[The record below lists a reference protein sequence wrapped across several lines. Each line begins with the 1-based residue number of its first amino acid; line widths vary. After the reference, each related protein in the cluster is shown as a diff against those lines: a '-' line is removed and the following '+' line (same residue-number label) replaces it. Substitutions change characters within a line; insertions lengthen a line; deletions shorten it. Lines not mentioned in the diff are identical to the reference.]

1 MGLRAEMSDTYQQLI
16 TKLAEE
22 LGPAMAQHLVSR
34 LSEATEKSNQV
45 EGVLLLLDE
54 LTEVS
59 QKVVR
64 AAIEAFPD
72 LQQRGRLSDAVA
84 WLDLGIALAE
94 SSGAIGLKYFKES
107 PTVLGLIEPPS
118 ARSLVLETAL
128 ELVEQDA
135 NVALEFLRVSPE
147 VVTVIPPDQLGAWL
161 EIGFEL
167 TQVDFIVALEYIRRI
182 PAVARV
188 LPIQDARAW
197 ATFGLQ
203 LISQNSVGKTDYFG
217 TIEFLRTS
225 PLILGDH
232 EDQSVR
238 AKVITVGSLL
248 AERDPGAGIAW
259 LSESPRLLR
268 LVPNE
273 GWRLK
278 ILQYGALLA
287 ERDADA
293 ALAYLR
299 RVPELVS
306 VIGESAE
313 ASAGFEAWFTAG
325 MEVLAYSAEG
335 ARAYFALES
344 QKALKSAEAAL
355 SGVPLRQVTRTLKLF
370 LQGLCGADLTI
381 QALPDS
387 LSRETSVRATMSQD
401 GRIISLPALL
411 RRYPT
416 AEENIRLYL
425 VMAAH
430 EAGHVEFGTYRLTL
444 EPLADLVNAVWQKYG
459 VKKQAAPDTLAA
471 LFRLYPHPG
480 LIQDLWVL
488 VEDARVE
495 YLLQQEYP
503 GLRRDLQQFA
513 HEAITTRSL
522 THGLTVKELVI
533 DQLLQLSTAGS
544 QPVAIH
550 EAIKDEI
557 AVLWPM
563 CQAILAPTATAE
575 TAVRL
580 AHNLYVRL
588 EELLMP
594 KGMML
599 QADQADDTSEDLGIG
614 PSASEQTGED
624 YRPVT
629 NWAYRGTMNPEFI
642 RQQDQDER
650 ASDNQKQPEDVER
663 MASAAGGAE
672 ESSTQGQ
679 RNRQDTN
686 KETDGDRLAGGR
698 QLPSHVEEFLALNVE
713 RLESVD
719 HAGPGD
725 RAVRYPEWDQRIK
738 DYRLNWC
745 RVVERAA
752 EEGSGDI
759 VGTTLGTHGSEVSAL
774 RRFFESLRPQGL
786 RRVLGQADGDDL
798 DVDAAVRMCAD
809 RAAGADLSDRIYVRR
824 ERKERDVAAA
834 FLVDVSG
841 STSRQLDS
849 GRRVIDLE
857 KEGLVLLCEALEA
870 VGDQYALYGYSGQG
884 RGEVD
889 FLVVKDFDDR
899 LGGKTAQRL
908 GGLAPMRQNRD
919 GAAIRHATAK
929 LLTRAA
935 RTRLLVLISD
945 GRPLDDG
952 YTDEYSLEDTKVAL
966 REARQRGVHPFCITI
981 DREADGYVKKM
992 YGDVQFAIVDQ
1003 LEALPRRLPR
1013 IYQRLTT

>member
-1 MGLRAEMSDTYQQLI
+1 MSDTHQQLI
-16 TKLAEE
+16 AKLAEE
-22 LGPAMAQHLVSR
+22 LGQATAQHLVSR
-34 LSEATEKSNQV
+34 LVKAVATPSQV
-45 EGVLLLLDE
+45 EGVVLLLDE

-64 AAIEAFPD
+64 AAIESFPD

-107 PTVLGLIEPPS
+107 PLVLSLIEDS
-118 ARSLVLETAL
+118 SSRSLVLKTAL
-128 ELVEQDA
+128 ELAEQDA
-135 NVALEFLRVSPE
+135 NVALEFLHVSPE
-147 VVTVIPPDQLGAWL
+147 VVTVISPDRLGAWL

-167 TQVDFIVALEYIRRI
+167 TQVDFVVALEYIRQI

-197 ATFGLQ
+197 ATFGLK
-203 LISQNSVGKTDYFG
+203 LIAQNSFGKTDYFG

-225 PLILGDH
+225 PLILGDL

-238 AKVITVGSLL
+238 VRVVTVGSLL
-248 AERDPGAGIAW
+248 AERDAGTGIAW

-268 LVPNE
+268 VVPNE

-287 ERDADA
+287 ERDAET

-299 RVPELVS
+299 RAPELVS

-313 ASAGFEAWFTAG
+313 ARARFEAWFTAG
-325 MEVLAYSAEG
+325 MEVLAYSIEG
-335 ARAYFALES
+335 ARAYFSLES
-344 QKALKSAEAAL
+344 KKALTSVEAAL
-355 SGVPLRQVTRTLKLF
+355 SGVPLRQVARTVKLF
-370 LQGLCGADLTI
+370 VQGLCGTDLTI

-387 LSRETSVRATMSQD
+387 LSQEASARASVSRD
-401 GRIISLPALL
+401 GRTISLPALL

-416 AEENIRLYL
+416 AEENTRLYL

-444 EPLADLVNAVWQKYG
+444 EPLADLVKAVRQKYG
-459 VKKQAAPDTLAA
+459 SVKQAAPDTLAA

-480 LIQDLWVL
+480 LIRDLWML

-503 GLRRDLQQFA
+503 GLQRDLQGFA
-513 HEAITTRSL
+513 REAVTTRSL
-522 THGLTVKELVI
+522 THGLTVKELIV
-533 DQLLQLSTAGS
+533 DHLLQLSTAAS

-550 EAIKDEI
+550 EAVKDEI
-557 AVLWPM
+557 AILWPM
-563 CQAILAPTATAE
+563 CRAILAPTATAE
-575 TAVRL
+575 EAVRV
-580 AHNLYVRL
+580 AHTVYVRL
-588 EELLMP
+588 EELLAS
-594 KGMML
+594 KGAMV
-599 QADQADDTSEDLGIG
+599 QADQADDVSEELGVG

-624 YRPVT
+624 YRPIT
-629 NWAYRGTMNPEFI
+629 NWVYRGAMNPEFI
-642 RQQDQDER
+642 RQHDQDEQ
-650 ASDNQKQPEDVER
+650 ASDDQKQSEAIDR
-663 MASAAGGAE
+663 MASAAGGAQ

-679 RNRQDTN
+679 RNREGART
-686 KETDGDRLAGGR
+686 ETESDRLAGGR
-698 QLPSHVEEFLALNVE
+698 QLPSHVEELLALKVE
-713 RLESVD
+713 QPAPHD
-719 HAGPGD
+719 YAGPGD
-725 RAVRYPEWDQRIK
+725 RAVHYPEWDQEID

-752 EEGSGDI
+752 EEGNGDI
-759 VGTTLGTHGSEVSAL
+759 VGATLSAHGSEVSAL
-774 RRFFESLRPQGL
+774 RRFFESLRPPGL
-786 RRVLGQADGDDL
+786 RRVPGQADGDEL
-798 DVDAAVRMCAD
+798 DVDAAVRMCAE

-884 RGEVD
+884 RGHVD
-889 FLVVKDFDDR
+889 FLVIKDFDDR
-899 LGGKTAQRL
+899 LGGKAAQRL
-908 GGLAPMRQNRD
+908 GGLAPLRQNRD

-929 LLTRAA
+929 LLAREA

-952 YTDEYSLEDTKVAL
+952 YKDEYSLEDTKVAL
-966 REARQRGVHPFCITI
+966 REARQRGLHPFCITI
-981 DREADGYVKKM
+981 DREADGYVRRM
-992 YGDVQFAIVDQ
+992 YGDVQFAVIDH
-1003 LEALPRRLPR
+1003 LEALPMRLPR

>member
-1 MGLRAEMSDTYQQLI
+1 MEMSDTHRKL
-16 TKLAEE
+16 TAKLAEE
-22 LGPAMAQHLVSR
+22 LGPATAEHLVFC
-34 LSEATEKSNQV
+34 LVEATEKQNQV
-45 EGVLLLLDE
+45 EGILLLLDE
-54 LTEVS
+54 LHEIS
-59 QKVVR
+59 PKVAR
-64 AAIEAFPD
+64 AAIESFPD
-72 LQQRGRLSDAVA
+72 LQQRGRLSEAVA

-94 SSGAIGLKYFKES
+94 SSGAIGLKFFKES
-107 PTVLGLIEPPS
+107 PLVLGLIESPS
-118 ARSLVLETAL
+118 VRSLVLKTAL
-128 ELVEQDA
+128 ELAEQDA
-135 NVALEFLRVSPE
+135 NVSLEFLRVAPD
-147 VVTVIPPDQLGAWL
+147 VVTVISPDQLGAWL

-167 TQVDFIVALEYIRRI
+167 TRVDFVVALEYIRQI

-197 ATFGLQ
+197 ATFGLK
-203 LISQNSVGKTDYFG
+203 LISQNSFGKTDYFG

-225 PLILGDH
+225 PLILGDL
-232 EDQSVR
+232 EDLSVR
-238 AKVITVGSLL
+238 AKIVTVGSLL

-268 LVPNE
+268 AVPNE

-278 ILQYGALLA
+278 ILQYGALVA
-287 ERDADA
+287 ERDADT

-313 ASAGFEAWFTAG
+313 ATARFEAWFTAG
-325 MEVLAYSAEG
+325 MEVLAYSVEG

-344 QKALKSAEAAL
+344 QKALISVEVAL
-355 SGVPLRQVTRTLKLF
+355 SGVPLRQVARSLKLF
-370 LQGLCGADLTI
+370 VQGLCGTDLTI

-387 LSRETSVRATMSQD
+387 LSQKTSARVTVSQD

-416 AEENIRLYL
+416 AEENTRLYL

-444 EPLADLVNAVWQKYG
+444 EPLADLVMALRQKYG
-459 VKKQAAPDTLAA
+459 RVKQAAPDSLAA

-480 LIQDLWVL
+480 LIQDLWML

-495 YLLQQEYP
+495 FLLQREYP
-503 GLRRDLQQFA
+503 GLQRDLQQFA
-513 HEAITTRSL
+513 REAITTRSL
-522 THGLTVKELVI
+522 THGLTVKELVV
-533 DQLLQLSTAGS
+533 DQLLHLSTAAS

-550 EAIKDEI
+550 EVIKDEI
-557 AVLWPM
+557 AILWPM
-563 CQAILAPTATAE
+563 CQTILAPTATAE
-575 TAVRL
+575 EALRV
-580 AHNLYVRL
+580 AHALYVRL
-588 EELLMP
+588 EELLAPQGAMI
-594 KGMML
+594 
-599 QADQADDTSEDLGIG
+599 QADDMSEDLGVG

-629 NWAYRGTMNPEFI
+629 NWVYRGAMNPEFI
-642 RQQDQDER
+642 RQQDQDKC
-650 ASDNQKQPEDVER
+650 ASDDQKQSEDIER
-663 MASAAGGAE
+663 MAGIAGGAQ
-672 ESSTQGQ
+672 ESSAQGQ
-679 RNRQDTN
+679 RNRE
-686 KETDGDRLAGGR
+686 ETRTATESDKLAGGR
-698 QLPSHVEEFLALNVE
+698 QLPSHVEELLAVKVE
-713 RLESVD
+713 QSASLD
-719 HAGPGD
+719 HAGSGD
-725 RAVRYPEWDQRIK
+725 RAVRYPEWDQQID

-759 VGTTLGTHGSEVSAL
+759 VGAMLSAHGTEVSAL
-774 RRFFESLRPQGL
+774 RRFFESLRPPGL
-786 RRVLGQADGDDL
+786 RRVPGQTDGDEI
-798 DVDAAVRMCAD
+798 DVDGAVRMCAE

-841 STSRQLDS
+841 STSRQLDN

-884 RGEVD
+884 RGQVD
-889 FLVVKDFDDR
+889 FLVIKDFDDQ
-899 LGGKTAQRL
+899 LGGQVAQRL

-929 LLTRAA
+929 LLAREA

-952 YTDEYSLEDTKVAL
+952 YKDEYSLEDTKAAL

-981 DREADGYVKKM
+981 DREADGYVRRM
-992 YGDVQFAIVDQ
+992 YGDVQFAVIDH
-1003 LEALPRRLPR
+1003 LEALPKRLPR

>member
-1 MGLRAEMSDTYQQLI
+1 MEMSDTHKQLI
-16 TKLAEE
+16 AKLAEE
-22 LGPAMAQHLVSR
+22 LGPATAQHLVSY
-34 LSEATEKSNQV
+34 LADSTAKPNQV
-45 EGVLLLLDE
+45 EGVLVLLDE
-54 LTEVS
+54 LYEAS
-59 QKVVR
+59 AKVAR
-64 AAIEAFPD
+64 AAIDSFPD

-94 SSGAIGLKYFKES
+94 SSGAIGLKFFKES
-107 PTVLGLIEPPS
+107 PLVLGLIEQPS
-118 ARSLVLETAL
+118 VRSLVLKTAL
-128 ELVEQDA
+128 ELAEQDA
-135 NVALEFLRVSPE
+135 NVALEFLRVAPE
-147 VVTVIPPDQLGAWL
+147 MVTVLSPDQLGAWL

-167 TQVDFIVALEYIRRI
+167 TQVDFVVALEYIRQI

-188 LPIQDARAW
+188 LPIQDSRAW
-197 ATFGLQ
+197 ATFGLK
-203 LISQNSVGKTDYFG
+203 LISQNSFGKTDYFG

-225 PLILGDH
+225 PLILGDL

-238 AKVITVGSLL
+238 AKVVTVGSLL
-248 AERDPGAGIAW
+248 AERDPGSGIAW

-268 LVPNE
+268 AVPNE

-278 ILQYGALLA
+278 ILQYGALVA
-287 ERDADA
+287 ERDAET
-293 ALAYLR
+293 ALTYLR
-299 RVPELVS
+299 RAPELVS

-313 ASAGFEAWFTAG
+313 ATARFEAWFTAG
-325 MEVLAYSAEG
+325 MEVLAYSIEG

-344 QKALKSAEAAL
+344 QKALTSVEAAL
-355 SGVPLRQVTRTLKLF
+355 SGVPLRQVARTIKLF
-370 LQGLCGADLTI
+370 VQGLCGTDLTI

-387 LSRETSVRATMSQD
+387 LSQETSARATVSQD

-416 AEENIRLYL
+416 AEENTRLYL

-444 EPLADLVNAVWQKYG
+444 EPFAELVMALRQKYG
-459 VKKQAAPDTLAA
+459 RVKQAAPDTLAA

-480 LIQDLWVL
+480 LIQDLWML

-495 YLLQQEYP
+495 FLLQQEYP
-503 GLRRDLQQFA
+503 GLQRDLQGFA
-513 HEAITTRSL
+513 REAATTRSL
-522 THGLTVKELVI
+522 THGLTVKELVV
-533 DQLLQLSTAGS
+533 DQLLQLSTAAS

-550 EAIKDEI
+550 EAIKAEI
-557 AVLWPM
+557 AILWPM
-563 CQAILAPTATAE
+563 CQAILALAATAE
-575 TAVRL
+575 EAVRV
-580 AHNLYVRL
+580 AHALYVRL
-588 EELLMP
+588 EELLAP
-594 KGMML
+594 KGAMI
-599 QADQADDTSEDLGIG
+599 QADQADDASEDLGVG

-629 NWAYRGTMNPEFI
+629 NWVYRGAMNPEFI

-650 ASDNQKQPEDVER
+650 ASDDQKQSEDIER
-663 MASAAGGAE
+663 MASAAGGAQ
-672 ESSTQGQ
+672 ESSAQGQ
-679 RNRQDTN
+679 RNREGTRTATESD
-686 KETDGDRLAGGR
+686 KLAGGR
-698 QLPSHVEEFLALNVE
+698 QLPSHVEELLALKVE
-713 RLESVD
+713 QPAPVD

-725 RAVRYPEWDQRIK
+725 RAVRYPEWDQGID

-759 VGTTLGTHGSEVSAL
+759 VGATLSAHGSEVSAL
-774 RRFFESLRPQGL
+774 RRFFESLRPPGL
-786 RRVLGQADGDDL
+786 RRVPGQADGDEL
-798 DVDAAVRMCAD
+798 DVDAAVRMCAE
-809 RAAGADLSDRIYVRR
+809 RAAGAELSDRIYVRR

-884 RGEVD
+884 RGQVD
-889 FLVVKDFDDR
+889 FLVIKDFDDQ
-899 LGGKTAQRL
+899 LGGKAAHRL
-908 GGLAPMRQNRD
+908 GGLAPMQQNRD

-929 LLTRAA
+929 LLAREA

-952 YTDEYSLEDTKVAL
+952 YKDEYSLEDTKVAL

-981 DREADGYVKKM
+981 DREADGYVRRM
-992 YGDVQFAIVDQ
+992 YGDVQFAVIDH
-1003 LEALPRRLPR
+1003 LEALPVRLPR

>member
-1 MGLRAEMSDTYQQLI
+1 MEMSDTHKLLI
-16 TKLAEE
+16 AKLAEE
-22 LGPAMAQHLVSR
+22 LGPATAQHLVSC
-34 LSEATEKSNQV
+34 LVDAVAEPNQV

-54 LTEVS
+54 LAEVS
-59 QKVVR
+59 PKVSC
-64 AAIEAFPD
+64 AAIESFPD
-72 LQQRGRLSDAVA
+72 LQQRGRLGDAVV

-94 SSGAIGLKYFKES
+94 SSGAMGLKYFKES
-107 PTVLGLIEPPS
+107 PLVLGLIEPPS
-118 ARSLVLETAL
+118 IRSLVLKTTL
-128 ELVEQDA
+128 ELAERDA

-147 VVTVIPPDQLGAWL
+147 VVTVISPDRLGAWL

-167 TQVDFIVALEYIRRI
+167 TQVDFVVALEYIRQI

-188 LPIQDARAW
+188 LPIHDARAW
-197 ATFGLQ
+197 ATFGLK
-203 LISQNSVGKTDYFG
+203 LISPNSLGKTDYFG

-232 EDQSVR
+232 EDPSVR

-248 AERDPGAGIAW
+248 AEHDPGSGIAW

-268 LVPNE
+268 AVPNE
-273 GWRLK
+273 GWRLR
-278 ILQYGALLA
+278 ILQYGALVA
-287 ERDADA
+287 ERDAST

-299 RVPELVS
+299 RAPELVS

-313 ASAGFEAWFTAG
+313 ATARFEAWFTAG
-325 MEVLAYSAEG
+325 MEVLAYSVEG

-344 QKALKSAEAAL
+344 QKALTSVEAAL
-355 SGVPLRQVTRTLKLF
+355 SGVPLRQVARTVKLF
-370 LQGLCGADLTI
+370 AQGLCGTDLTI
-381 QALPDS
+381 EALPDS
-387 LSRETSVRATMSQD
+387 LSQETSARAMVSQD
-401 GRIISLPALL
+401 GRTISLPALL

-416 AEENIRLYL
+416 AEENTRLYL

-444 EPLADLVNAVWQKYG
+444 ESLADLVVAVRQRYG
-459 VKKQAAPDTLAA
+459 RVKQAAPETLAA

-480 LIQDLWVL
+480 LIQDLWML

-495 YLLQQEYP
+495 FLLQREYP
-503 GLRRDLQQFA
+503 GLQRDLQQFA
-513 HEAITTRSL
+513 REAVITRSL
-522 THGLTVKELVI
+522 THGLTVKELVV
-533 DQLLQLSTAGS
+533 DQLLQLSTAAS
-544 QPVAIH
+544 QSVAIH

-557 AVLWPM
+557 AILWPM
-563 CQAILAPTATAE
+563 CQTILAPTAMAE
-575 TAVRL
+575 EAVRV
-580 AHNLYVRL
+580 AHALYVRL
-588 EELLMP
+588 EELLAP
-594 KGMML
+594 KGAMI
-599 QADQADDTSEDLGIG
+599 QADQTDDTSEELGVG

-629 NWAYRGTMNPEFI
+629 NWVYRGAMNPEFI
-642 RQQDQDER
+642 RQHDQDGQ
-650 ASDNQKQPEDVER
+650 ASDDQKQSEDIEQ
-663 MASAAGGAE
+663 MASAAGGAQ
-672 ESSTQGQ
+672 ESSAQGQ
-679 RNRQDTN
+679 RNREGVRT
-686 KETDGDRLAGGR
+686 ETEGDKLAGGR
-698 QLPSHVEEFLALNVE
+698 QLPSHVEELLALEVE
-713 RLESVD
+713 QPTPVD

-725 RAVRYPEWDQRIK
+725 RTVRYPEWDQRID

-759 VGTTLGTHGSEVSAL
+759 VGATLSAHGSAVSAL
-774 RRFFESLRPQGL
+774 RRFFESLRPPGL
-786 RRVLGQADGDDL
+786 RRVPGQADGDDL
-798 DVDAAVRMCAD
+798 DVDAAVRMCAE

-884 RGEVD
+884 RRQVD
-889 FLVVKDFDDR
+889 FLVIKDFEDQ
-899 LGGKTAQRL
+899 LGGKAAQRL
-908 GGLAPMRQNRD
+908 GGLTPMQQNRD

-929 LLTRAA
+929 LLAREA

-952 YTDEYSLEDTKVAL
+952 YTDEYSLEDTKAAL

-981 DREADGYVKKM
+981 DREADGYVRRM
-992 YGDVQFAIVDQ
+992 YGDVQFAVIDH
-1003 LEALPRRLPR
+1003 LEALPMRLPR